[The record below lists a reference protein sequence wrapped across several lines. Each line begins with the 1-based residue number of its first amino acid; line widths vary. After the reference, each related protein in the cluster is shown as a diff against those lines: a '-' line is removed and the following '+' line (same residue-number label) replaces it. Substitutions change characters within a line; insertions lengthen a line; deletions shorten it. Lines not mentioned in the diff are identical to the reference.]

1 MTEGDTPGTPTVSDC
16 EMPNG
21 YSLAGGICD
30 DSR

>member
-1 MTEGDTPGTPTVSDC
+1 MTEDRSFVVTVSDC

-30 DSR
+30 GSR